1 MLPHALG
8 DRLDLYNYGGEDCCL
23 CFSTRAL
30 QPSAHRVTA
39 LGYQRRARE
48 DDVNFRRPTI
58 ITLCIVSIIV
68 MVDLPAAAVY
78 SVPKYWWLCFC
89 FTTVG

>member
-30 QPSAHRVTA
+30 QPMCTPGTRVT
-39 LGYQRRARE
+39 YDDNARSRPSE
-48 DDVNFRRPTI
+48 DRQ
-58 ITLCIVSIIV
+58 
-68 MVDLPAAAVY
+68 
-78 SVPKYWWLCFC
+78 
-89 FTTVG
+89 